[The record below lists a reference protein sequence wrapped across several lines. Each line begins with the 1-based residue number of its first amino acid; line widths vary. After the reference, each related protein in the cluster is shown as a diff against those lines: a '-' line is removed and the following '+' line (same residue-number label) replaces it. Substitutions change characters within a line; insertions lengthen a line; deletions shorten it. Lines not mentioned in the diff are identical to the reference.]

1 MENLITCSVCGA
13 QHPADALIEFDNELL
28 CADCYNTYTSECDHC
43 GARIWKSDAVADR
56 NYFLCMDCFNSHYF
70 RCADCHAITNEDDA
84 CYHDGEDYC
93 SSCYDNICDS
103 EDAIH
108 SYDYKPT
115 PIFYPPYRPENVYL
129 GVELE
134 IDEGGEDTEN
144 ARDLLDI
151 ANDERDNLYIKHD
164 GSLDSGME
172 LVSHPMT
179 LEEHMTNLPW
189 AEICHRSIRLG
200 YTSHDA
206 GTCGLHVHVSRASFG
221 NEEQQE
227 EVIGRIL
234 YFMEA
239 HWNELL
245 KFSRRTQSQLDRWSA
260 RYGFKDT
267 PKETLDNAK
276 KSGKGRYACVNLQN
290 RRTIEFRIFR
300 GTLRYQS
307 FIAALQLTDS
317 ICKAAVSM
325 SDEQFRSMSWS
336 EFVSNLTHTELIE
349 YLKSRRLYVNEIINS
364 EREV

>member
-1 MENLITCSVCGA
+1 MEQKMEKCIFCGA
-13 QHPADALIEFDNELL
+13 EHPAEEMLSMEGNPVCTECFDEHTVE
-28 CADCYNTYTSECDHC
+28 CYHC
-43 GARIWKSDAVADR
+43 GARVWRDHAFSDDHITICR
-56 NYFLCMDCFNSHYF
+56 LCRTNYYSTCARCGTFLSEGEACYYEGDDYCCDCFDEI
-70 RCADCHAITNEDDA
+70 CEDTL
-84 CYHDGEDYC
+84 
-93 SSCYDNICDS
+93 IK
-103 EDAIH
+103 

-115 PIFYPPYRPENVYL
+115 PIFYPPYKPENVYL

-144 ARDLLDI
+144 ARDLLDV
-151 ANDERDNLYIKHD
+151 ANDDRENIYIKHD
-164 GSLDSGME
+164 GSLNEGME

-189 AEICHRSIRLG
+189 AEICTKAIRLG

-206 GTCGLHVHVSRASFG
+206 RTCGLHVHVSRASFG
-221 NEEQQE
+221 NEVQQE

-245 KFSRRTQSQLDRWSA
+245 KFSRRTQSQLDRWAS
-260 RYGFKDT
+260 RYGFKDS
-267 PKETLDNAK
+267 PKEVLDHAK
-276 KSGKGRYACVNLQN
+276 KSGIGRYACVNLQN

-325 SDEQFRSMSWS
+325 SDEQFRSMTWS

-349 YLKSRRLYVNEIINS
+349 YLKSKRLYVNEITETEGEI
-364 EREV
+364 

>member
-1 MENLITCSVCGA
+1 
-13 QHPADALIEFDNELL
+13 
-28 CADCYNTYTSECDHC
+28 
-43 GARIWKSDAVADR
+43 
-56 NYFLCMDCFNSHYF
+56 
-70 RCADCHAITNEDDA
+70 
-84 CYHDGEDYC
+84 
-93 SSCYDNICDS
+93 
-103 EDAIH
+103 
-108 SYDYKPT
+108 
-115 PIFYPPYRPENVYL
+115 
-129 GVELE
+129 
-134 IDEGGEDTEN
+134 
-144 ARDLLDI
+144 
-151 ANDERDNLYIKHD
+151 
-164 GSLDSGME
+164 
-172 LVSHPMT
+172 
-179 LEEHMTNLPW
+179 MTNLPW
-189 AEICHRSIRLG
+189 AEICHRAIRLG

-245 KFSRRTQSQLDRWSA
+245 KFSRRTQSQLDRWAA

-317 ICKAAVSM
+317 ICKAAISM